1 VNYPFNL
8 NCKNISQY

>member
-8 NCKNISQY
+8 IY